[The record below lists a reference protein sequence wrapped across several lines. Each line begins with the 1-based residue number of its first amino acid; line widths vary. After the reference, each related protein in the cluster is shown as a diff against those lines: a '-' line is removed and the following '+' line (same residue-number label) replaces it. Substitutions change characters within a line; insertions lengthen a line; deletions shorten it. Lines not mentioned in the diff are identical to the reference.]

1 MRQVKGFVYQTLNS
15 SHPKLISP
23 KITSLVLAFSTTP
36 IFGGSLFC
44 KKIGML
50 LQYWIWPHK
59 SSVLWRSILK
69 WARLESRQSTSPHA
83 LSHSR
88 TEEMPLQVFYRNW
101 LPLSETH
108 SFTLSCLVNLIYV
121 TLTCEDNNSKLVV
134 IVTIADAEN
143 CFDDSLVQIWK
154 LKWVFFTLLPNTLWG
169 VKVNFY
175 TITLFHHEYFPFLF
189 LVLHLFL

>member
-1 MRQVKGFVYQTLNS
+1 M
-15 SHPKLISP
+15 
-23 KITSLVLAFSTTP
+23 LAFSTWLLLAIRGTT

-134 IVTIADAEN
+134 IVTVADAEN
-143 CFDDSLVQIWK
+143 HFDDSLVQIWK
-154 LKWVFFTLLPNTLWG
+154 LKFGYT
-169 VKVNFY
+169 VK
-175 TITLFHHEYFPFLF
+175 FLF
-189 LVLHLFL
+189 TRFGQDFQVEIHARLWSWSLVSFLLLIFGWGYGV